1 MGPLPHSSGTTAV
14 LTINGLGRAGAPTQ
28 SIGLRLSP
36 RRLRRV
42 ESIYLVCITIT
53 NYSCRS
59 GNMLAWDNTAW
70 RGLTRTDALADGP
83 TKGFAVSGAPPPGP
97 GTPCKRACFLRT
109 NLNHR
114 SVPILSTECDLDQ
127 YQIAP
132 ETDWCIEWVKCT
144 ARSRRR
150 YALGIDVSRCMPERC
165 PFPLPV
171 RPKKRKRK
179 GILHSAA
186 VHSVRLQLLHLSGP
200 TIHPG
205 SMPYGR

>member
-1 MGPLPHSSGTTAV
+1 MEILSFLDGTGPIILWAAV

-97 GTPCKRACFLRT
+97 GTPCKRSCFLRT
-109 NLNHR
+109 PYYSKANHR

-127 YQIAP
+127 YQIAR
-132 ETDWCIEWVKCT
+132 
-144 ARSRRR
+144 ARNGLVHRMGQVHGSPIR
-150 YALGIDVSRCMPERC
+150 IV
-165 PFPLPV
+165 V
-171 RPKKRKRK
+171 
-179 GILHSAA
+179 A
-186 VHSVRLQLLHLSGP
+186 VMRWG
-200 TIHPG
+200 
-205 SMPYGR
+205 